1 MKWRAISARPWTEV
15 PKEVMDA
22 YRKIEDPVWLERE
35 LLRSD
40 DRMPTSRADTMRQ
53 AVETR

>member
-1 MKWRAISARPWTEV
+1 M
-15 PKEVMDA
+15 MDA